1 MRRGSKKGA
10 HRGKATARQPNSS
23 PAPSGGALEPR
34 RPASGRE
41 GRPARTADRWKILGV
56 CVSLALATWVVFGQ
70 TFRHPFV
77 NFDDDVYVYENPRVA
92 RGLTLDGIV
101 WAFTHTH
108 GANWHPLTWV
118 SHMLD
123 CQLYG
128 LNAGGHHVTSVLL
141 HGAAVI
147 LLFLVLQQST
157 GALWRSTFVAAV
169 FGLHPLHVE
178 SVAWVAERKDVLS
191 GVFFILTLG
200 AYVRYARHRPSLSRY
215 LTVVLLFGLGLMGKP
230 MLITLPFVLLL
241 LDYWPLHRLTRP
253 VAGAAPQPG
262 WRWGRVEVPQR
273 LIVEKIPLLA
283 LSAASC
289 VTTLVAQSEAI
300 RSFEEI
306 ALPLRIGNAV
316 VSYAAYLGQMIYPA
330 GLAPFYPYAA
340 DGATPWKVGGALG
353 LLLFASVGAF
363 VVRRRQPYVLV
374 GWLWYLI
381 MLAPVIGVVQVGAHA
396 RADRYTYLPQIGLY
410 LLVAWAVADLS
421 ATWRR
426 RRVVLGAAGIGVI
439 ASLVACARTQA
450 SYWRSSESLWS
461 HTLACTANNS
471 VAHNNLGEVVL
482 RAGRV
487 DEAIG
492 HFKEALKVNPRNVFA
507 YNNLGAA
514 LIQAGKPAEAL
525 APFTKALEVDP
536 NYADAHNGLGNALL
550 QSGQIVEAAAQYGK
564 ALELN
569 PDHVEAHNGLGNASL
584 QSGRMDEAIAQYQRT
599 LALDP
604 KHADAHNGLGN
615 ALLRT
620 GRVRDA
626 IVQYRLALEIDP
638 KHALSHN
645 GIATALVQTGRM
657 DEAIAH
663 YKQAL
668 ELNPDFAAAS
678 NNLAWVLATCPDA
691 AFRDGAKAI
700 ELAERADH
708 LSGGRNP
715 VFLATLAAAY
725 AESGRFGDAIQVART
740 VIELATAAG
749 QGALANQTR
758 DRLKLYESGRAFHEN
773 PTAPT
778 S

>member
-1 MRRGSKKGA
+1 M
-10 HRGKATARQPNSS
+10 
-23 PAPSGGALEPR
+23 
-34 RPASGRE
+34 
-41 GRPARTADRWKILGV
+41 
-56 CVSLALATWVVFGQ
+56 
-70 TFRHPFV
+70 
-77 NFDDDVYVYENPRVA
+77 
-92 RGLTLDGIV
+92 
-101 WAFTHTH
+101 
-108 GANWHPLTWV
+108 
-118 SHMLD
+118 
-123 CQLYG
+123 
-128 LNAGGHHVTSVLL
+128 SVL
-141 HGAAVI
+141 
-147 LLFLVLQQST
+147 
-157 GALWRSTFVAAV
+157 
-169 FGLHPLHVE
+169 E
-178 SVAWVAERKDVLS
+178 
-191 GVFFILTLG
+191 TLE
-200 AYVRYARHRPSLSRY
+200 YSR
-215 LTVVLLFGLGLMGKP
+215 
-230 MLITLPFVLLL
+230 
-241 LDYWPLHRLTRP
+241 
-253 VAGAAPQPG
+253 
-262 WRWGRVEVPQR
+262 
-273 LIVEKIPLLA
+273 LLA
-283 LSAASC
+283 SREPNA
-289 VTTLVAQSEAI
+289 
-300 RSFEEI
+300 
-306 ALPLRIGNAV
+306 PRI
-316 VSYAAYLGQMIYPA
+316 
-330 GLAPFYPYAA
+330 
-340 DGATPWKVGGALG
+340 
-353 LLLFASVGAF
+353 
-363 VVRRRQPYVLV
+363 
-374 GWLWYLI
+374 
-381 MLAPVIGVVQVGAHA
+381 
-396 RADRYTYLPQIGLY
+396 
-410 LLVAWAVADLS
+410 
-421 ATWRR
+421 
-426 RRVVLGAAGIGVI
+426 
-439 ASLVACARTQA
+439 
-450 SYWRSSESLWS
+450 
-461 HTLACTANNS
+461 
-471 VAHNNLGEVVL
+471 
-482 RAGRV
+482 
-487 DEAIG
+487 
-492 HFKEALKVNPRNVFA
+492 KEGSPS
-507 YNNLGAA
+507 
-514 LIQAGKPAEAL
+514 
-525 APFTKALEVDP
+525 ALEVDP

-758 DRLKLYESGRAFHEN
+758 DRLKPYESGRAFHEN